1 MKAISKTISIDIS
14 QLKPGMILA
23 QDIRDNP
30 NGIVLL
36 SACSKITAKAL
47 RAIRKFNVQGK
58 CLIYTGEVDEAN
70 KADESKDFL
79 EDLHQRKIKQKISNQ
94 IPKSINKKKLQA
106 KKIYKDT
113 FNTVKDFYN
122 KSGINAK
129 VDLYDITKAAESIAG
144 EIIRNHQVLL
154 QIALLKAVDNYT
166 FSHAVH
172 VSIYVSSLAK
182 FLNFT
187 TKQLQEISLAGLL
200 HDIGKVDIPFEIV
213 NKPGKLS
220 DSEFEVMKGHVRY
233 SYNRVCNFS
242 GLSDNVLSAILQHHE
257 RMDGS
262 GYLQKLR
269 GGQIHHWARLLAIA
283 DVYDAITTDRV
294 YRNALLPHEGAEIL
308 MGNSGK
314 LDMQYLNIFLRNMT
328 FYPVGCKVVLS
339 TGEIGTV
346 AALHPNMPLR
356 PVIRITEK
364 DSKDLRT
371 INLLDNLT
379 TFITSIVKE

>member
-1 MKAISKTISIDIS
+1 MKAMSKIISIDIS
-14 QLKPGMILA
+14 QLKPGMILG

-30 NGIVLL
+30 NGIILL
-36 SACSKITAKAL
+36 SAGSKITVKAL
-47 RAIRKFNVQGK
+47 LAIKKFNIQGK
-58 CLIYTGEVDEAN
+58 CLVYTEECSIGSQEN
-70 KADESKDFL
+70 H
-79 EDLHQRKIKQKISNQ
+79 HQEIIKQKISRQ
-94 IPKSINKKKLQA
+94 VPIKINKRDLQA
-106 KKIYKDT
+106 RKIYKDT
-113 FNTVKDFYN
+113 FKTVKDFYN
-122 KSGINAK
+122 KSGINAN
-129 VDLYDITKAAESIAG
+129 VDLYDITKAAEGIAA
-144 EIIRNHQVLL
+144 EIINNHQVLI

-172 VSIYVSSLAK
+172 VSIYVSALAK

-200 HDIGKVDIPFEIV
+200 HDIGKMDIPLDIV

-220 DSEFEVMKGHVRY
+220 DSEFSIMKEHVRY
-233 SYNRVCNFS
+233 SFNRLCNFS
-242 GLSDNVLSAILQHHE
+242 ELNDNVLSAILQHHE

-262 GYLQKLR
+262 GYPQKLR
-269 GGQIHHWARLLAIA
+269 GEQIHHWARLLAIA
-283 DVYDAITTDRV
+283 DVYDAVTTDRV

-346 AALHPNMPLR
+346 VALHRDMPFR
-356 PVIRITEK
+356 PVIRITGE
-364 DSKDLRT
+364 DSKDIRT
-371 INLLDNLT
+371 INLLNNLT
-379 TFITSIVKE
+379 TFITGIVKD